1 MHAHAGPLPTGE
13 RAGVKAP
20 VMPDATFSH
29 VPPMRTAVPVAERH
43 AGDLSEE
50 RFLSDY
56 VAHSR
61 PVLIRGAVAHWPAR
75 TKWRDKDYLKQKS
88 GHHRVFAYPHEYL
101 NVTAV
106 NEIGKRELSF
116 AEAIDFLHAPETKMG
131 FVGTAMP
138 IELLP
143 DVGDFRFFSGPPE
156 PSFYYHDIRYFLF
169 RNAATTWHY
178 HPLDETLMCQVMG
191 RKRVGLLPTQSP
203 RPHVIRNL
211 FVREAY
217 YTDPAAFNGFD
228 NSGHTW
234 FEAEVNEGDAL
245 YIPPQWWHGV
255 VALDSSF
262 GVTAP
267 VCWRSPLPVLA
278 NTIRVL
284 AAGGVGLEGTMPPD
298 GAQALMHASEKLG
311 LKEELLRIA
320 KQGNLQVQQKAPPHL
335 RTFWRHRAVG
345 AEIR

>member
-1 MHAHAGPLPTGE
+1 
-13 RAGVKAP
+13 
-20 VMPDATFSH
+20 MPDATFTH
-29 VPPMRTAVPVAERH
+29 VPPMRTAGPVAEIR
-43 AGDLSEE
+43 AEDLSETA
-50 RFLSDY
+50 FLSDY

-61 PVLIRGAVAHWPAR
+61 PLLIRGAVAHWPAR
-75 TKWRDKDYLKQKS
+75 TKWRDKDYLKRQS

-116 AEAIDFLHAPETKMG
+116 AEAIDFLHAPETEMG

-143 DVGDFRFFSGPPE
+143 DVGDFQFFRGPPE

-178 HPLDETLMCQVMG
+178 HPLDETLMCQLIG
-191 RKRVGLLPTQSP
+191 RKRVGLLHTQSP

-217 YTDPAAFNGFD
+217 YTDPSAFDGFD
-228 NSGHTW
+228 NAGHSW
-234 FEAEVNEGDAL
+234 LAAEVNEGDAL

-255 VALDSSF
+255 VAVEPDF

-267 VCWRSPLPVLA
+267 VCWRSPLQVLA
-278 NTIRVL
+278 NTIRMLV
-284 AAGGVGLEGTMPPD
+284 AVDGGLEGTVPPD
-298 GAQALMHASEKLG
+298 GGQALMVAAQKLG
-311 LKEELLRIA
+311 LKEELLRLA
-320 KQGNLQVQQKAPPHL
+320 SRGNLQVQQNIPPNL
-335 RTFWRHRAVG
+335 RTFWRNRGRPALT
-345 AEIR
+345 